1 MRHKKIYLFIT
12 PIILLV
18 IDRLLKF
25 WAKNGLANNDL
36 LLYKERGGL
45 GLTFVQNTG
54 IAFGLPL
61 GGWLLYIILTVVF
74 IFLIYELYNYW
85 KKQDWHVVIAILL
98 IATGAIGNV
107 IDRLVYGYVID
118 FIQIFWWP
126 AFNLADVII
135 IVGVFLWL
143 MLLLRKKE

>member
-1 MRHKKIYLFIT
+1 MKHNKYYLFII
-12 PIILLV
+12 PFILFV
-18 IDRLLKF
+18 IDWLLKF
-25 WAKNGLANNDL
+25 LAKNSLANNDL
-36 LLYKERGGL
+36 LLFKEHGGL
-45 GLTFVQNTG
+45 GFSFVKNTG
-54 IAFGLPL
+54 VAFGLQIT
-61 GGWLLYIILTVVF
+61 GWWLAIVLLVVF